1 MVLAMSQDL
10 EPPDSTATFTADQW
24 VDRLMAGRPLL
35 TENPHNVMEVVEIL
49 AAYGRVLGDYSTNLL
64 YIANHQFLELFP
76 IFKYMN
82 GDRSPSKLLRHSL
95 HQRINY
101 EFAEYC
107 MKAMLWHGG
116 GGMDTYLDSPEFVA
130 GARRAIEAKISGNP
144 MMRVVDR
151 VFSEFLLEQVRMS
164 CYYSNLGQFWTIM
177 NRLFMDLEQAYRAKE
192 VTTILD
198 VVTFVKNGLV
208 ADAATP
214 ITYSVEIKGQT
225 YDILPAS
232 QGLTF
237 LVDAAIPYV
246 EAVFFRSLPFMG
258 TLSYNAQARMVPQE
272 QARFTYGALFADPL
286 PAGGGGIPPTLLTQD
301 MLNYLGED
309 LLAYYRTFGRG
320 EHDLRVKMV
329 VSFQKSMFCV
339 TNGAIFGLAPADPV
353 AARAHYQA
361 WVDRLLTGRLMAV
374 QD

>member
-1 MVLAMSQDL
+1 MVLAMPQDQSV
-10 EPPDSTATFTADQW
+10 DSTVTFSAEQW
-24 VDRLMAGRPLL
+24 VDRLMAGLPLL
-35 TENPHNVMEVVEIL
+35 TQNDHNLMEVVEIL
-49 AAYGRVLGDYSTNLL
+49 AAYGRVLGDYSKNLV
-64 YIANHQFLELFP
+64 YIADHQFLELFP

-82 GDRSPSKLLRHSL
+82 GDRSSKTLLRHGL

-116 GGMDTYLDSPEFVA
+116 GGMDAYLDSPEFVA
-130 GARRAIEAKISGNP
+130 GARRAIEAKIAGNP
-144 MMRVVDR
+144 VMQVVDR
-151 VFSEFLLEQVRMS
+151 VFDEFLLEQVRMS

-177 NRLFMDLEQAYRAKE
+177 NRLFMELEQAYRSKE
-192 VTTILD
+192 LKTILD
-198 VVTFVKNGLV
+198 VVTFIKNGLV
-208 ADAATP
+208 ANAAVP
-214 ITYSVEIKGQT
+214 ITYSVEIKGKT
-225 YDILPAS
+225 YDILPPS

-272 QARFTYGALFADPL
+272 QDGFVYGALFADPL

-301 MLNYLGED
+301 MLHYLGED

-320 EHDLRVKMV
+320 EHDVRVKMV

-339 TNGAIFGLAPADPV
+339 TNAAIFGLAPEDPV
-353 AARAHYQA
+353 AKRAHYQS

>member
-1 MVLAMSQDL
+1 MVLAQDRQ
-10 EPPDSTATFTADQW
+10 PDSTVTFTADQW
-24 VDRLMAGRPLL
+24 VDRLMQGLPLL
-35 TENPHNVMEVVEIL
+35 TENDHNVMEVVEIL
-49 AAYGRVLGDYSTNLL
+49 AAYGRVLGDYSKNLI
-64 YIANHQFLELFP
+64 YIADHQFLELFP

-82 GDRSPSKLLRHSL
+82 GDRSPRTLLRHGL

-144 MMRVVDR
+144 MLKVVDR
-151 VFSEFLLEQVRMS
+151 VFSEFLVEQVRMS

-177 NRLFMDLEQAYRAKE
+177 NQLFMDLEEAYRAKKITKIIE
-192 VTTILD
+192 V
-198 VVTFVKNGLV
+198 VNFVKDGLV
-208 ADAATP
+208 ANAAVP
-214 ITYSVEIKGQT
+214 ITYSVAIKGET

-272 QARFTYGALFADPL
+272 QDKFVYGALFADPL

-339 TNGAIFGLAPADPV
+339 TNGAIFGLAPADGE
-353 AARAHYQA
+353 AKRAHYRA
-361 WVDRLLTGRLMAV
+361 WVDRLLTGRLMDV